1 MSAPGARGWTI
12 AAILA
17 CAGLSLAQFAL
28 IGRVELT
35 FDEAY
40 YALWSR
46 GLAWGYYDHPPM
58 IAALIRASTEL
69 FGVSDFGARALNAL
83 AFAALPLVIARIAW
97 RLFGSAT
104 TAALS
109 ALFFAAMP
117 LTAGSPLVTPD
128 APLTI
133 FGALALWGFVE
144 ARAGQGWGWAL
155 FGGALGLAALS
166 KFTAAFLGAGLV
178 IAWLVSP
185 DWRARLTTRG
195 LWLAL
200 GLAGLIVSPFLLWNA
215 AHDWATFAKQL
226 GRVPAHGFAP
236 GYLLE
241 FAGAQI
247 ALANPLIAGLAVFG
261 ADAGGGDAR
270 AGAARRLLWTTIT
283 PALAYFTLHALHDRV
298 QGNWLAPFFPM
309 IAMLAADAAAR
320 GARAIRWPA
329 PAAALGLG
337 FTALAYLHAATDWPD
352 LGPRD
357 PLARIGGWRELT
369 AEVDARAQADH
380 AGFVLTR
387 GYAATSLLT
396 WYGIDSP
403 PVVEFGE
410 RARWLFLPSPAANLF
425 AAPGL
430 AFGEDGPDF
439 AQRLAE
445 RFQSVERVATLAR
458 RRAGLEVGAFALYR
472 VAGPLTPDPAA
483 D

>member
-1 MSAPGARGWTI
+1 MTAPGARGWTI

-28 IGRVELT
+28 IGRIELT

-58 IAALIRASTEL
+58 IAAWIRASTAL
-69 FGVSDFGARALNAL
+69 FGSSDLGARALNAL
-83 AFAALPLVIARIAW
+83 AFAALPLAIARIAW

-109 ALFFAAMP
+109 AVFFAAMP
-117 LTAGSPLVTPD
+117 LTAGAPLVTPD

-133 FGALALWGFVE
+133 FSTLALLGFVE
-144 ARAGQGWGWAL
+144 ARDGQGWGWAL

-166 KFTAAFLGAGLV
+166 KFTAAFIGAGLV

-200 GLAGLIVSPFLLWNA
+200 ALAFLIVSPFLIWNA
-215 AHDWATFAKQL
+215 AHDWTTFAKQL

-236 GYLLE
+236 AYLLE
-241 FAGAQI
+241 FVGAQL
-247 ALANPLIAGLAVFG
+247 ALANPLLVGLALLG
-261 ADAGGGDAR
+261 RAPAEAR
-270 AGAARRLLWTTIT
+270 ADAARRLLWTALT

-309 IAMLAADAAAR
+309 VAILAADSAAR
-320 GARAIRWPA
+320 SARAARFAA

-337 FTALAYLHAATDWPD
+337 FTALAYLHAATLWPN
-352 LGPRD
+352 LGPAD

-369 AEVDARAQADH
+369 ADVDARAQAENV
-380 AGFVLTR
+380 GFLLTR

-396 WYGIDSP
+396 WYGVGSP
-403 PVVEFGE
+403 PIVELGE
-410 RARWLFLPSPAANLF
+410 RARWSFQPAPPARLF
-425 AAPGL
+425 ATRGL
-430 AFGEDGPDF
+430 AFGEAGPEF
-439 AQRLAE
+439 AQRLAA
-445 RFQSVERVATLAR
+445 RFQTVELVTTLAR
-458 RRAGLEVGAFALYR
+458 RRAGQEVGAFALYR

>member
-1 MSAPGARGWTI
+1 MSPPAARGWTI

-28 IGRVELT
+28 IGRIEFT

-58 IAALIRASTEL
+58 IAGVIRASTTL
-69 FGVSDFGARALNAL
+69 FGADDFGARALNAL
-83 AFAALPLVIARIAW
+83 AFAALPLAIARIAW
-97 RLFGSAT
+97 RLFGSDK
-104 TAALS
+104 TAAMS

-117 LTAGSPLVTPD
+117 LTAGAPLVTPD

-133 FGALALWGFVE
+133 FSTLALLGFVE
-144 ARAGQGWGWAL
+144 ARAGQGWGWPL

-166 KFTAAFLGAGLV
+166 KFTAAFVGAGLV
-178 IAWLVSP
+178 LAWLVSP
-185 DWRARLTTRG
+185 DWRARLAARG

-200 GLAGLIVSPFLLWNA
+200 ALVLIVVSPFLLWNA

-241 FAGAQI
+241 FVGGQI
-247 ALANPLIAGLAVFG
+247 GLANPLIVGLAVFG
-261 ADAGGGDAR
+261 RAPADPRAR
-270 AGAARRLLWTTIT
+270 VARRLLWTALT
-283 PALAYFTLHALHDRV
+283 PALAYFALHALHDRV

-309 IAMLAADAAAR
+309 IAILAADAATHTAGAAR
-320 GARAIRWPA
+320 LAGA
-329 PAAALGLG
+329 AAALGLG
-337 FTALAYLHAATDWPD
+337 FTALAYLHAATLWPR
-352 LGPRD
+352 LGPAD

-369 AEVDARAQADH
+369 AEVDGRARAAN
-380 AGFVLTR
+380 AAFVLTR

-396 WYGIDSP
+396 WYGSNSP
-403 PVVEFGE
+403 PVVELGE
-410 RARWLFLPSPAANLF
+410 RDRWRFQPAPGPALFS
-425 AAPGL
+425 APGL
-430 AFGEDGPDF
+430 AFGEAGPEF
-439 AQRLAE
+439 AARLAQR
-445 RFQSVERVATLAR
+445 FQTVEWMATLSR
-458 RRAGLEVGAFALYR
+458 RRGGQDVGAFALYR